1 MLAVSIVLGIALAEV
16 DGRVD
21 HQLPWPLTFSPDVA
35 ITMLATIAGA
45 TITTAGVVFSLLVVS
60 LQLASGQFSPRVLR
74 SYWRDRFGKILV
86 GLLLSTFA
94 FCILALARVDPA
106 AARAPTLTVL
116 AALLL
121 TLASVVANVVYLDRI
136 SRQQYVGRIMLRI
149 VEETLSLVDELPYG
163 SRVGMRVGD
172 PVPEPDLTQL
182 GSPLVIR
189 APASGW
195 VQQISRRAVVN
206 AVPPGSV
213 VRLDTRVGAF
223 LVRDTPLA
231 TIWPTPPASEH
242 AIIGRLVAEAVVVGA
257 ARTMQQEIDFGLR
270 QLNDIALKALS
281 PAINDATTATE
292 VILRLGSIMRP
303 LLLADLPAQSVRDQH
318 DRTLLTPWDLDH
330 LEYLRHAFD
339 QLRVYTPPHPQ
350 VHLAL
355 VRTLRMLR
363 IACEGVNGRQHVAA
377 AVTEQ
382 LALAVQACANVGLLP
397 ADQARV
403 ETVANA

>member
-1 MLAVSIVLGIALAEV
+1 
-16 DGRVD
+16 
-21 HQLPWPLTFSPDVA
+21 
-35 ITMLATIAGA
+35 
-45 TITTAGVVFSLLVVS
+45 
-60 LQLASGQFSPRVLR
+60 
-74 SYWRDRFGKILV
+74 
-86 GLLLSTFA
+86 
-94 FCILALARVDPA
+94 
-106 AARAPTLTVL
+106 
-116 AALLL
+116 
-121 TLASVVANVVYLDRI
+121 
-136 SRQQYVGRIMLRI
+136 
-149 VEETLSLVDELPYG
+149 
-163 SRVGMRVGD
+163 MRVGD

-355 VRTLRMLR
+355 VRSLRMLR